1 MSVEVNIIFREKPS
15 AIVVPAEAIAGDWVQ
30 TVDDGEVRRVPITVG
45 IRGNRNTEIIGD
57 VSRGTTVLSPARR
70 DLADGAR
77 IRIDNSLTRAVE
89 AVATSEP
96 ADQPVATPEACRS
109 RRGHHIYS
117 HGPRRCGDF
126 GSHVRPHRL
135 RRQRRTSQHHQP
147 VTAVKLI
154 FNIAWTHVSSR
165 VRQTLVGMAGVSMG
179 VGFTI
184 MMAGLMQGSQIDFLR
199 QLVDTMPHI
208 TVEDERRSVP
218 TQPAEQEYGAVQMSD
233 IANVGRRPGIKY
245 PESVMSSLRSWIP
258 GDVAPSVRTTAI
270 INHGGARIGIT
281 LTGIDPRR
289 ELQVSKL
296 AAQMR
301 EGKLDD
307 LSRASNGVI
316 IGEALAE
323 KLGLKTGN
331 SVLLVG
337 GQGVQLNSTVTGLFR
352 SGLKRVDESQ
362 IYSLM
367 GPAQVMMGQ
376 SGVVN
381 QLRLRL
387 TDPMLAQKVA
397 AQVEAQTGYKSVS
410 WQEAN
415 ADLLS
420 TFSVRD
426 FIVLTVMGAM
436 LLTSSF
442 ATYNIIST
450 ITHEK
455 RADIA
460 IMKSL
465 GMREH
470 AVRWIFI
477 IEAAMI
483 GVVGILFGWVLG
495 YLLCYGWSKI
505 TIFNPLTGTTVP
517 LQIYYSLMHYV
528 AAGGISLLC
537 CAGAAYFP
545 ARKATRVH
553 PVDIIRGAS

>member
-1 MSVEVNIIFREKPS
+1 
-15 AIVVPAEAIAGDWVQ
+15 
-30 TVDDGEVRRVPITVG
+30 
-45 IRGNRNTEIIGD
+45 
-57 VSRGTTVLSPARR
+57 
-70 DLADGAR
+70 
-77 IRIDNSLTRAVE
+77 
-89 AVATSEP
+89 
-96 ADQPVATPEACRS
+96 
-109 RRGHHIYS
+109 
-117 HGPRRCGDF
+117 
-126 GSHVRPHRL
+126 
-135 RRQRRTSQHHQP
+135 
-147 VTAVKLI
+147 VKLL
-154 FNIAWTHVSSR
+154 FNIAWTHVSTR
-165 VRQTLVGMAGVSMG
+165 VRQTLVGMAGVAMG

-218 TQPAEQEYGAVQMSD
+218 TQPAEQEYAVVQMSD
-233 IANVGRRPGIKY
+233 IANVGKRPGIKY
-245 PESVMSSLRSWIP
+245 PESVMTTLRAWIP
-258 GDVAPSVRTTAI
+258 GDVAPSVTTTAI
-270 INHGGARIGIT
+270 IDHGGAHIGIT
-281 LTGIDPRR
+281 LTGIDPRLEIR
-289 ELQVSKL
+289 VSKL

-301 EGKLDD
+301 QGRMDD
-307 LSRASNGVI
+307 LSRAPNGSI

-323 KLGLKTGN
+323 KLGVKPGDT
-331 SVLLVG
+331 VLLVG
-337 GQGVQLNSTVTGLFR
+337 GQGTKLNSTVVGLFR

-362 IYSLM
+362 IYSLI
-367 GPAQVMMGQ
+367 GPAQLMIGQ
-376 SGVVN
+376 NGIVN

-387 TDPMLAQKVA
+387 NDPLSAQKVA
-397 AQVEAQTGYKSVS
+397 TQVEAQTGYKSVS

-455 RADIA
+455 RQDIA

-465 GMREH
+465 GMREY
-470 AVRWIFI
+470 AVRRIFI
-477 IEAAMI
+477 IEAVII
-483 GVVGILFGWVLG
+483 GVVGILFGWLLG
-495 YLLCYGWSKI
+495 YLLCYGWSTI

-528 AAGGISLLC
+528 VAGGISLLC

-553 PVDIIRGAS
+553 PVEIIRGAS

>member
-1 MSVEVNIIFREKPS
+1 
-15 AIVVPAEAIAGDWVQ
+15 
-30 TVDDGEVRRVPITVG
+30 
-45 IRGNRNTEIIGD
+45 
-57 VSRGTTVLSPARR
+57 
-70 DLADGAR
+70 
-77 IRIDNSLTRAVE
+77 
-89 AVATSEP
+89 
-96 ADQPVATPEACRS
+96 
-109 RRGHHIYS
+109 
-117 HGPRRCGDF
+117 
-126 GSHVRPHRL
+126 
-135 RRQRRTSQHHQP
+135 
-147 VTAVKLI
+147 VKLI
-154 FNIAWTHVSSR
+154 LNIAWTHVISR

-218 TQPAEQEYGAVQMSD
+218 TQPAEQEYGAVQMAD

-245 PESVMSSLRSWIP
+245 PESVMSSLRAWIP

-289 ELQVSKL
+289 EIQVSKL

-323 KLGLKTGN
+323 KLGLKVGN

-337 GQGVQLNSTVTGLFR
+337 GQGVQLNSTVTGVFR

-367 GPAQVMMGQ
+367 GPAQVMMAQ

-397 AQVEAQTGYKSVS
+397 AQVEAQTGYKAVS

-553 PVDIIRGAS
+553 PVEIIRGAS